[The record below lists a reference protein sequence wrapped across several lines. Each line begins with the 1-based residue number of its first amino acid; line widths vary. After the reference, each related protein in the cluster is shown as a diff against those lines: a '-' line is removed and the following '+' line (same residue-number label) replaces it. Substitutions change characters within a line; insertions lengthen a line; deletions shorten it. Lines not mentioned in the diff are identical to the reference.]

1 MKNGED
7 NHYAM
12 AMKQCAREEIDHSA
26 RTTTMKWHKED
37 RWWQAT
43 V

>member
-12 AMKQCAREEIDHSA
+12 ARKQHAREEIDHCA
-26 RTTTMKWHKED
+26 RPAM
-37 RWWQAT
+37 A
-43 V
+43 